1 MAWKKNPRVT
11 TKEQFSEGTTID
23 GNRID
28 NAMDDIVDRF
38 NDIPYGDIRKRW
50 VPITYVAGWT
60 PQSPKYIYNNDPYG
74 DPVQSNKGSVFGTHH
89 WPWLHTV
96 NKSTEVAADTFGSAV
111 SDDLRFSNPFRL
123 KGVTSPGIHPFGE
136 IQSDD
141 SGTGTGALVTTEGNK
156 SEHYA
161 WTRSWFLE
169 RPSILDGIDLILETD
184 HPSVT
189 NAFAKVFL
197 NRFQYGNST
206 SDGITPNSWDRGLV
220 ITASV
225 DNEFSREDRNL
236 SDIEVLRRDFVLNN
250 EPFTPQRT
258 GTKSTNAPSYEGFNN
273 TAVDASTSAVIAGRV
288 LASSAYGVHVRL
300 HSLNIP
306 IHQNA
311 RLRIS
316 VAIPRYG
323 DPLSQNDGWNPLTSM
338 GVLDDGSPETGYF
351 SNPWYQQ
358 KVHMT
363 VTMLEEITGG

>member
-28 NAMDDIVDRF
+28 SAMDDIVDRF

-74 DPVQSNKGSVFGTHH
+74 DPTESNKGSVFGTHH

-111 SDDLRFSNPFRL
+111 TDDLRFSNPFRL

-136 IQSDD
+136 LNSDS
-141 SGTGTGALVTTEGNK
+141 SGSGALVTTESNK

-169 RPSILDGIDLILETD
+169 RPSILDSIDLILETD
-184 HPSVT
+184 HPDVT
-189 NAFAKVFL
+189 NEYASIFR
-197 NRFQYGNST
+197 NRFKYGTST
-206 SDGITPNSWDRGLV
+206 SDGIVPSSWDRGLV

-250 EPFTPQRT
+250 APFTPQRT
-258 GTKSTNAPSYEGFNN
+258 GKTATDSPTYNGFGSVAVNAAPS
-273 TAVDASTSAVIAGRV
+273 STVAGKV
-288 LASSAYGVHVRL
+288 LASTAFGIHVRL
-300 HSLNIP
+300 HALNIP

-311 RLRIS
+311 RLRVT
-316 VAIPRYG
+316 VAIPNYG
-323 DPLSQNDGWNPLTSM
+323 NPLSQNVGWNPLTDM
-338 GVLDDGSPETGYF
+338 GEQEGDESKTGYF

-363 VTMLEEITGG
+363 MTMLEEITGG